1 MKITYITGA
10 TCTGKTTYANGICND
25 EIIISLDAL
34 SKAIRF
40 TFDDFKLYTTGKVS
54 IRPTVNNDKFLNFVK
69 TYIDYLSVDY
79 PDRNI
84 IIEGC
89 HFTPN
94 EFLSAFP
101 NAQII
106 VLGITDKLLA
116 LYSLKSSN
124 VKRIAFDKASR
135 LTIISSL
142 QIFLAYVVF
151 PVLVAPV
158 IYVIF
163 IANPF

>member
-10 TCTGKTTYANGICND
+10 TSTGKTTYANNICND
-25 EIIISLDAL
+25 EIIVSLDAL
-34 SKAIRF
+34 SKALRF
-40 TFDDFKLYTTGKVS
+40 TFDDFKLYTTNKVS
-54 IRPTVNNDKFLNFVK
+54 IRPTISNDKFLNFVK

-94 EFLSAFP
+94 EFLSVFP

-106 VLGITDKLLA
+106 VLGITEISTALKQINKKEWMKKLDDDIKNEYA
-116 LYSLKSSN
+116 NQIVEYSANIKNS
-124 VKRIAFDKASR
+124 KA
-135 LTIISSL
+135 
-142 QIFLAYVVF
+142 IFKYIELSV
-151 PVLVAPV
+151 
-158 IYVIF
+158 
-163 IANPF
+163 

>member
-10 TCTGKTTYANGICND
+10 TCTGKTTYAQNICDN
-25 EIIISLDAL
+25 EIIVSLDAL

-40 TFDDFKLYTTGKVS
+40 TFDDFKLYATGKVS

-69 TYIDYLSVDY
+69 TYIDYISVDY

-89 HFTPN
+89 HFTPK

-106 VLGITDKLLA
+106 ALGITDKTVA
-116 LYSLKSSN
+116 LKQINKKEWMKKLDDDIKNEYANQIVEYSAKLKKS
-124 VKRIAFDKASR
+124 K
-135 LTIISSL
+135 TIFKYIELS
-142 QIFLAYVVF
+142 V
-151 PVLVAPV
+151 
-158 IYVIF
+158 
-163 IANPF
+163 

>member
-1 MKITYITGA
+1 MEIIYITGA
-10 TCTGKTTYANGICND
+10 TSTGKTTYARNICND

-40 TFDDFKLYTTGKVS
+40 TFDDFKLYNANKVS
-54 IRPTVNNDKFLNFVK
+54 IRPTINNDKFLNFVK
-69 TYIDYLSVDY
+69 TYIDYLFVDY
-79 PDRNI
+79 PDKNI

-106 VLGITDKLLA
+106 ALGITNKSTALKQINKKEWMKKLDDDVKNEYVNQIVK
-116 LYSLKSSN
+116 YSNELKN
-124 VKRIAFDKASR
+124 EPNIEYIEF
-135 LTIISSL
+135 
-142 QIFLAYVVF
+142 
-151 PVLVAPV
+151 
-158 IYVIF
+158 
-163 IANPF
+163 AN

>member
-10 TCTGKTTYANGICND
+10 TCTGKTTYAQSICNN
-25 EIIISLDAL
+25 EILISLDAL

-40 TFDDFKLYTTGKVS
+40 TFDNFKLYTANKVS

-79 PDRNI
+79 PDRDI

-106 VLGITDKLLA
+106 AFGITNKSTALKQINKKEWMKKLDNDVKNEYVNQIVK
-116 LYSLKSSN
+116 YSNELKN
-124 VKRIAFDKASR
+124 EQNIEYIEFG
-135 LTIISSL
+135 
-142 QIFLAYVVF
+142 
-151 PVLVAPV
+151 
-158 IYVIF
+158 
-163 IANPF
+163 N

>member
-25 EIIISLDAL
+25 EITISLDAL

-84 IIEGC
+84 IVEGC
-89 HFTPN
+89 HFTPK

-101 NAQII
+101 NSKVIA
-106 VLGITDKLLA
+106 LGITNKMTALKQINKRDWMSKLENDIKMEYVNQIVE
-116 LYSLKSSN
+116 YSKELKNEPNIEYIEFSN
-124 VKRIAFDKASR
+124 
-135 LTIISSL
+135 
-142 QIFLAYVVF
+142 
-151 PVLVAPV
+151 
-158 IYVIF
+158 
-163 IANPF
+163 

>member
-10 TCTGKTTYANGICND
+10 TCTGKTTYANGISND

-40 TFDDFKLYTTGKVS
+40 TFDDFELYTTGKVS
-54 IRPTVNNDKFLNFVK
+54 IRPTGNNDKFLNFVK
-69 TYIDYLSVDY
+69 TYIDYISVDY

-106 VLGITDKLLA
+106 LLGITDKSLA
-116 LYSLKSSN
+116 LNQINKKEWMKKLDNDIKNEYANQIIEYSANLKNS
-124 VKRIAFDKASR
+124 KA
-135 LTIISSL
+135 
-142 QIFLAYVVF
+142 IFKYIELS
-151 PVLVAPV
+151 
-158 IYVIF
+158 I
-163 IANPF
+163 

>member
-1 MKITYITGA
+1 MEIIYITGA
-10 TCTGKTTYANGICND
+10 TSTGKTTYARNICND
-25 EIIISLDAL
+25 EIIVSLDAL

-40 TFDDFKLYTTGKVS
+40 TFDNFKLYTADKVS

-89 HFTPN
+89 HFTPK

-101 NAQII
+101 NSKVIA
-106 VLGITDKLLA
+106 LGITDKMTTLKQINERDWMSKLENDIKMEYVYQIVE
-116 LYSLKSSN
+116 YSKELKN
-124 VKRIAFDKASR
+124 EPNIKYIEFG
-135 LTIISSL
+135 
-142 QIFLAYVVF
+142 
-151 PVLVAPV
+151 
-158 IYVIF
+158 
-163 IANPF
+163 N

>member
-1 MKITYITGA
+1 MISSYIP
-10 TCTGKTTYANGICND
+10 
-25 EIIISLDAL
+25 LVRL
-34 SKAIRF
+34 
-40 TFDDFKLYTTGKVS
+40 S

-94 EFLSAFP
+94 EFLPAFS

-106 VLGITDKLLA
+106 ALGITEISTALNQINKKDWMKKLDDDIKNEYA
-116 LYSLKSSN
+116 NQIVEYSANIKN
-124 VKRIAFDKASR
+124 NK
-135 LTIISSL
+135 
-142 QIFLAYVVF
+142 
-151 PVLVAPV
+151 
-158 IYVIF
+158 VIF
-163 IANPF
+163 KYIELSV

>member
-10 TCTGKTTYANGICND
+10 TSTGKTTYTQNMCND
-25 EIIISLDAL
+25 EIIVSLDAL
-34 SKAIRF
+34 SKALRF
-40 TFDDFKLYTTGKVS
+40 TFNDFKLYNANKVS
-54 IRPTVNNDKFLNFVK
+54 IRPTINNDKFLNFVK

-101 NAQII
+101 NAQITA
-106 VLGITDKLLA
+106 LGITEISTALKQINKKEWMKKLDDDIKNEYA
-116 LYSLKSSN
+116 NQIVEYSAKLKNS
-124 VKRIAFDKASR
+124 KA
-135 LTIISSL
+135 
-142 QIFLAYVVF
+142 IFKYIELS
-151 PVLVAPV
+151 
-158 IYVIF
+158 I
-163 IANPF
+163 

>member
-1 MKITYITGA
+1 MKFTYITGA
-10 TCTGKTTYANGICND
+10 TCTGKTTYANGISND

-40 TFDDFKLYTTGKVS
+40 TFDDFKLYTSDKIS
-54 IRPTVNNDKFLNFVK
+54 IRPTINNDKFLNFVK

-101 NAQII
+101 NSKVIA
-106 VLGITDKLLA
+106 LGITDKMTA
-116 LYSLKSSN
+116 LNQINERDWMSKLENDIKMEYVNQIVEYSKELKNEPNIEYIEFSN
-124 VKRIAFDKASR
+124 
-135 LTIISSL
+135 
-142 QIFLAYVVF
+142 
-151 PVLVAPV
+151 
-158 IYVIF
+158 
-163 IANPF
+163 

>member
-10 TCTGKTTYANGICND
+10 TSTGKTTYTRKICNNGI
-25 EIIISLDAL
+25 IVSLDAL

-40 TFDDFKLYTTGKVS
+40 TFSDFKLYNADKVS
-54 IRPTVNNDKFLNFVK
+54 IRPTVNNDKFLSFVK
-69 TYIDYLSVDY
+69 TYIEYLTIDY
-79 PDRNI
+79 PNKDI

-106 VLGITDKLLA
+106 AFGITNKSTALKQINKKEWMKKLDNDIKNEYVNQIVE
-116 LYSLKSSN
+116 YSVKLKEN
-124 VKRIAFDKASR
+124 
-135 LTIISSL
+135 
-142 QIFLAYVVF
+142 QC
-151 PVLVAPV
+151 
-158 IYVIF
+158 IYKYIELSV
-163 IANPF
+163 

>member
-1 MKITYITGA
+1 MKITYIPGA
-10 TCTGKTTYANGICND
+10 TCTGKTTYAQNICDN

-34 SKAIRF
+34 SKALRF
-40 TFDDFKLYTTGKVS
+40 TFDDFKLYTIGKVS

-106 VLGITDKLLA
+106 ALGITNKSTALKQINKKEWIKKLDNDVKNEYVNQIVK
-116 LYSLKSSN
+116 YSNELKN
-124 VKRIAFDKASR
+124 EPNIEYIEF
-135 LTIISSL
+135 
-142 QIFLAYVVF
+142 
-151 PVLVAPV
+151 
-158 IYVIF
+158 
-163 IANPF
+163 AN

>member
-10 TCTGKTTYANGICND
+10 TSTGKTTYARNICND
-25 EIIISLDAL
+25 EIIVSLDAL

-40 TFDDFKLYTTGKVS
+40 TFDDFKLYNANKVS

-94 EFLSAFP
+94 EFLSVFP
-101 NAQII
+101 NARII
-106 VLGITDKLLA
+106 SLGITDKTVA
-116 LYSLKSSN
+116 LKQINKKEWMKKLDDDIKNEYANQIVEYSAKLKNS
-124 VKRIAFDKASR
+124 KG
-135 LTIISSL
+135 
-142 QIFLAYVVF
+142 IFKYIELSV
-151 PVLVAPV
+151 
-158 IYVIF
+158 
-163 IANPF
+163 

>member
-10 TCTGKTTYANGICND
+10 TCTGKTTYAKSICNN

-34 SKAIRF
+34 SKALRF
-40 TFDDFKLYTTGKVS
+40 TFDDFKLYTADKVS

-89 HFTPN
+89 HFTPK
-94 EFLSAFP
+94 EFLSAFS
-101 NAQII
+101 NSKVIA
-106 VLGITDKLLA
+106 LGITDKMTA
-116 LYSLKSSN
+116 LKQMNKRDWMSKLDNDIKTEFVNQIVKYSANLKYS
-124 VKRIAFDKASR
+124 KA
-135 LTIISSL
+135 
-142 QIFLAYVVF
+142 IFKYIELFV
-151 PVLVAPV
+151 
-158 IYVIF
+158 
-163 IANPF
+163 

>member
-1 MKITYITGA
+1 MFIVG
-10 TCTGKTTYANGICND
+10 
-25 EIIISLDAL
+25 
-34 SKAIRF
+34 R
-40 TFDDFKLYTTGKVS
+40 
-54 IRPTVNNDKFLNFVK
+54 
-69 TYIDYLSVDY
+69 ID
-79 PDRNI
+79 I
-84 IIEGC
+84 
-89 HFTPN
+89 
-94 EFLSAFP
+94 
-101 NAQII
+101 
-106 VLGITDKLLA
+106 LLA

-142 QIFLAYVVF
+142 QILFAYVVF